1 MAYDKVI
8 DSSALDANLASIAEA
23 IRTKGGTTDQLVF
36 PDGFISAIEAIQAG
50 GGGGG
55 GLDYGTITTTISSG
69 IKIEHGLG
77 AVPQALI
84 FIALSPENVAN
95 TYNEAPLYFLL
106 PKKGE
111 ASSRLFFYRRAM
123 QRAQLS
129 ASGTNS
135 LFGSGTSNTT
145 YDRVNNINDSYFV
158 TPTSIGACTY
168 FWAVFKEALI

>member
-1 MAYDKVI
+1 MAKCFVD
-8 DSSALDANLASIAEA
+8 DTSLTSIAEA

-36 PDGFISAIEAIQAG
+36 PDGFISAIEAIQA